1 MGEPDIDPFREDLL
15 AMFDTLSHGRIAPTD
30 RQVAMWFRL
39 LAGYPLAAVRAALEA
54 FMREPGTG
62 RTLPVPADVIAKIEA
77 AQAADDRPGP
87 EEAWAIAL
95 RGTDEATTIVWT
107 AETAEA
113 WGIAKPVHDAGDEVG
128 ARMAFKEAYSRLVA
142 DARRQR
148 RPAAWSPSLG
158 HDPRQREAAL
168 LEAQQLG
175 RLDAAG
181 AALLGAPAATREQLP
196 LLAAPPADLVASQ
209 PTGREAAVA
218 ALRSLAESIARRAS
232 LDTPDALQKRR
243 TADLAAAAQRR
254 VDAYQGDAP

>member
-1 MGEPDIDPFREDLL
+1 MGEPDIDPFRADLL

-39 LAGYPLAAVRAALEA
+39 LAGYPLATVSSALEA

-62 RTLPVPADVIAKIEA
+62 RTLPVPADVIAKIDA
-77 AQAADDRPGP
+77 AAADDGRPGA
-87 EEAWAIAL
+87 EEAWAIAV
-95 RGTDEATTIVWT
+95 RGTDEAATIVWT
-107 AETAEA
+107 DEMAAA

-128 ARMAFKEAYSRLVA
+128 ARMAFREAYTRLVA
-142 DARRQR
+142 DARRAR

-168 LEAQQLG
+168 LEARQLG

-181 AALLGAPAATREQLP
+181 AALLGVTPAPREPLP
-196 LLAAPPADLVASQ
+196 LLAAPVGEAPPADQQQRARAIAELQRLASTLSQ
-209 PTGREAAVA
+209 RQAQ
-218 ALRSLAESIARRAS
+218 
-232 LDTPDALQKRR
+232 DTPDALQKRR

-254 VDAYQGDAP
+254 VDAYLGDAS